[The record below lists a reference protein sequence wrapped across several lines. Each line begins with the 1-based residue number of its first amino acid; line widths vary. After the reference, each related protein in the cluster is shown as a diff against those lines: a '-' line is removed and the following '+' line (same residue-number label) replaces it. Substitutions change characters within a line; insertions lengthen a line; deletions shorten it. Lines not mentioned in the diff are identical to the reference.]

1 MMLSPSPA
9 RLSAEAAAAAGAG
22 PSAAVAPPVK
32 LGLGAALKQGLLYVP
47 GVALLFAV
55 GYAGKLVTP
64 FIPHTE
70 YVIWAIA
77 IGMVIRNAIPL
88 PKVFERGIASYELW
102 LKAGIVLM
110 GVRFALSS
118 VAALGGVGLCLVAVE
133 IACAMVVAAWL
144 AKRFGLS
151 EKLGSLIGV
160 GNGICGVSA
169 IIGATGAIEAKQEE
183 ASYAIATI
191 LLFGAG
197 MIFLYPV
204 IGHLLHMTDTQFG
217 FWAGL
222 AVDNTAETVACG
234 FAYSEAAGKVAT
246 LVKLC
251 RNAVMGLVILYLA
264 VSYARRGMTTEVENR
279 AKFLWDRF
287 PKFILGFLALS
298 VAVSLGLLAKPQVTA
313 LANLSKWL
321 FLLTFA
327 GVGLST
333 EFSRLKA
340 GITPFVIGLISEVII
355 SLVSLGMIFLF
366 IS

>member
-1 MMLSPSPA
+1 MSVSWSPA
-9 RLSAEAAAAAGAG
+9 RPAPGATVGDALRRAA
-22 PSAAVAPPVK
+22 
-32 LGLGAALKQGLLYVP
+32 LYVP
-47 GVALLFAV
+47 GIVLLGLV
-55 GYAGKLVTP
+55 GYLGKIVTP

-77 IGMVIRNAIPL
+77 IGMLIRNVVPI
-88 PKVFERGIASYELW
+88 PKVFLPGIATYELW

-110 GVRFALSS
+110 GVRFALGS
-118 VAALGGVGLCLVAVE
+118 VLALGSVGICLVLVE

-144 AKRFGLS
+144 ARRFGLS

-169 IIGATGAIEAKQEE
+169 IIGACGAIEAKQEE
-183 ASYAIATI
+183 ASYAIAVI

-197 MIFLYPV
+197 MVFLYPL
-204 IGHLLHMTDTQFG
+204 IGHLAGMSDLRFG

-222 AVDNTAETVACG
+222 AVDNTAECVATG

-251 RNAVMGLVILYLA
+251 RNALMGLVILYLA
-264 VSYARRGMTTEVENR
+264 ISYARRGMTTEVKNR

-298 VAVSLGLLAKPQVTA
+298 LVVSLGLLTKGQIAA
-313 LANLSKWL
+313 IGNLSKWL

-333 EFSRLKA
+333 EFSQMKA
-340 GITPFVIGLISEVII
+340 GITPFIIGLVSEIVI
-355 SLVSLGMIFLF
+355 SLVSLGMIYLFLT
-366 IS
+366 